1 MEKDTLIT
9 LDDNTEYAL
18 LDETI
23 IEGTKYFFAVKLDT
37 ETKNPTTEY
46 EIFEEEIDGDDTY
59 MNALDE
65 SDFKQA
71 ILLDF
76 TNNYMNMV
84 GEMLENECKAE

>member
-9 LDDNTEYAL
+9 LEDNTEYAL
-18 LDETI
+18 LDDTT

-37 ETKNPTTEY
+37 ATKNPTTEY
-46 EIFEEEIDGDDTY
+46 EIFEEEIDGEDTY

-84 GEMLENECKAE
+84 GEMLDNEGKME

>member
-9 LDDNTEYAL
+9 LEDNTEYAL
-18 LDETI
+18 LDDTT

-37 ETKNPTTEY
+37 ATKNPTTEY
-46 EIFEEEIDGDDTY
+46 EIFEEEIDGEDTY

-84 GEMLENECKAE
+84 GEMLDNEDKME

>member
-37 ETKNPTTEY
+37 ETKE
-46 EIFEEEIDGDDTY
+46 
-59 MNALDE
+59 
-65 SDFKQA
+65 K
-71 ILLDF
+71 ILKTIELWH
-76 TNNYMNMV
+76 
-84 GEMLENECKAE
+84 